1 MNIKK
6 IIEEAYFDSLSE
18 MGANYGGMQ
27 PNFNKTPK
35 PKISEVI
42 NISKA
47 DKNIVDKIVT
57 KYGKTHEKDFFSS
70 DYGTYYKYVPSPKDD
85 ESGGIKHKVIKLPS
99 FNKFF
104 NDLSDAVNQIKFLRT
119 NKEVAGSE
127 NIRELFE
134 DVKKVFRRTQFVI
147 RKEFPV
153 EYEIMKRQ
161 RTVIG
166 ESYKGYKEKHFDICP
181 AAEALRDRLLNGE
194 FGEPNEYELGE
205 WLYQHDILF
214 GTEKQVIQDKEGDRN
229 DLRTAANA
237 AKRII
242 HLSRDLNI
250 PSKEINAY
258 IPGHLKKI
266 RDIVNY
272 SMLTEYVAGSRHGSL
287 VMKFKDLEAEIEKIS
302 NEGDFAVRR
311 KSNPS
316 DKVHH
321 EWEIV
326 PIGDVS
332 SGEEKSGIRIYD
344 YKFPFDPAKHKT
356 DETHSFSVGG
366 VNKMNTL
373 SILKHLF
380 GSEAKAAYGDI
391 NMNDIDPDAWVNSPI
406 NEAIDHNDPVLVRS
420 RAAKM
425 RADDMKKL
433 DTLKKTNIG
442 FNTGPTRKEKNARAL
457 VQKLKAKRAE
467 IEREM
472 ENDPDIE
479 PTGGPVAD
487 MYGDQ
492 LNKIDNAIE
501 KAASVYSKPMDY
513 DTAVGKINEEEVEK
527 EGAELPDAT
536 DEMLQKFPTLKKTIV
551 RLMTDDYKE
560 FMDTI
565 DYISPRPTAFKVNLT
580 NGQSFTLKWMGKNF
594 EATILGKRYYLGQ
607 LDNFQQALDK
617 LSILYKEGPTQ
628 PEAPADTG
636 AGDDFSNTD
645 TGGDAAG
652 GFSDAGGA
660 AEPAPGGEDEGG
672 ADLGGEELGFEEPGE
687 DPGA

>member
-35 PKISEVI
+35 PKISETIRVD
-42 NISKA
+42 KA
-47 DKNIVDKIVT
+47 DKKIVDKIVS

-70 DYGTYYKYVPSPKDD
+70 DYGTYYKYIPAPKDD
-85 ESGGIKHKVIKLPS
+85 ESGGIKHRVIKLPS

-104 NDLSDAVNQIKFLRT
+104 NDLSDAVNQIKYLRT
-119 NKEVAGSE
+119 NPGVAQSE
-127 NIRELFE
+127 LIRELFE

-272 SMLTEYVAGSRHGSL
+272 SSLTEAL
-287 VMKFKDLEAEIEKIS
+287 
-302 NEGDFAVRR
+302 
-311 KSNPS
+311 
-316 DKVHH
+316 
-321 EWEIV
+321 
-326 PIGDVS
+326 
-332 SGEEKSGIRIYD
+332 
-344 YKFPFDPAKHKT
+344 
-356 DETHSFSVGG
+356 
-366 VNKMNTL
+366 
-373 SILKHLF
+373 
-380 GSEAKAAYGDI
+380 
-391 NMNDIDPDAWVNSPI
+391 
-406 NEAIDHNDPVLVRS
+406 DHNDPVLVRS
-420 RAAKM
+420 RVAKM

-433 DTLKKTNIG
+433 DALKKTNIG
-442 FNTGPTRKEKNARAL
+442 FNTGPSRKEKNARAL

-501 KAASVYSKPMDY
+501 KAASVYNKPMDY

-636 AGDDFSNTD
+636 AGDEFGNTD
-645 TGGDAAG
+645 TGGDAGG
-652 GFSDAGGA
+652 GFGDVGGA
-660 AEPAPGGEDEGG
+660 AEPAAGGEDEGG